1 MANLNVFELT
11 TQELQNMRNQEAKS
25 APKKLTK
32 ESLMKKTKKKGFAS
46 IPVNRIKIESIQMFK
61 EADEDEVEVE
71 TDYDP
76 DSDDIVLVV
85 DPEVEEVPEDL
96 DQAEEQAEDLI
107 GSHVCKC
114 SICGANYV
122 TDQEI
127 TEDMEM
133 EDEECPVCGETGEQI
148 VVGVITPSE
157 ELSADDEEDVTGV
170 EVEDDIKGD
179 EEDVEVDEFEEEE
192 DDDFEESV
200 QRSRARTMRR
210 RRVESAKRPV
220 RPLARKTVRKTAPVQ
235 EDITF
240 DEITLNR
247 MLTTFAKENYSN
259 VKSVR
264 ISKGTVRGTRLTLEG
279 VVTTTK
285 GSKRPIK
292 FVAEDFKPEK
302 TMSIK
307 FREIGPFTESIKG
320 QKVTFIVECV
330 MRGKQIVP
338 AALKYNFKA
347 KNATSSKLESRST
360 YSVTG
365 RVLSESVRGN
375 RRPRRTK
382 R

>member
-25 APKKLTK
+25 TPKKLTK

-96 DQAEEQAEDLI
+96 EQAEEQAEDLI

-170 EVEDDIKGD
+170 EVEDDIEGD
-179 EEDVEVDEFEEEE
+179 EGDV
-192 DDDFEESV
+192 
-200 QRSRARTMRR
+200 
-210 RRVESAKRPV
+210 
-220 RPLARKTVRKTAPVQ
+220 
-235 EDITF
+235 
-240 DEITLNR
+240 
-247 MLTTFAKENYSN
+247 
-259 VKSVR
+259 
-264 ISKGTVRGTRLTLEG
+264 
-279 VVTTTK
+279 
-285 GSKRPIK
+285 
-292 FVAEDFKPEK
+292 
-302 TMSIK
+302 
-307 FREIGPFTESIKG
+307 
-320 QKVTFIVECV
+320 
-330 MRGKQIVP
+330 
-338 AALKYNFKA
+338 
-347 KNATSSKLESRST
+347 
-360 YSVTG
+360 
-365 RVLSESVRGN
+365 
-375 RRPRRTK
+375 
-382 R
+382 